1 VSRARRWWLAAGAV
15 LALSLLALGL
25 GIHLLLASRM
35 GADFAL
41 SRVRAA
47 LPEGALQ
54 WDALQGDLAHGLRL
68 EGLRYIDGD
77 LRLDVEY
84 LELRIARAPLAR
96 GRVRIEALSARGLT
110 LTLADATE
118 AANPE
123 PFALELPQDL
133 SALQLP
139 VALEVVEAQL
149 EDLVVQRGGL
159 VLFEASRLQMAAALD
174 AARLQIDRLTL
185 ESTAAQLT
193 LEGMIETGERWR
205 SALALDGEWREGL
218 AAPQPLSLRID
229 GDLDALQARLRLPDQ
244 AHARLDL
251 SAQPLLPQPVLT
263 LALELPQPTPALAG
277 LWPQGLG
284 SLSLSAEGGLDALQ
298 LDGRFDYD
306 GQAFTLVDARLS
318 AGGDRLEIGPARLQ
332 AEQGAVE
339 LQGSLQRLAV
349 PARVAP
355 AARSEDSGPPAA
367 DAVSP
372 RPPGDVDA
380 LPASASPWRLELA
393 ANFEDFEW
401 RSPDQ
406 PALRIDGRAE
416 ASGLIESLALVL
428 DLQLERDELAGAVRG
443 ELQLE
448 ASAAR
453 LDRLRLD
460 SGEGRA
466 ELTGRVDWTEGLS
479 WELLG
484 ELQEFDPRLF
494 APGWQGKLSARFSSA
509 GRHDDRQPSG
519 RLELDELDGE
529 LRGRPLRGAIDA
541 DWQSYEAG
549 RVSLALDWGDSV
561 LRGQARLGEVL
572 QGELELAPLHLDLLL
587 PGAAGALEGRLQLAG
602 SRSAPELSLQLE
614 APLIEYAD
622 LRMDALRASGRLG
635 LDPEAPAELELRAD
649 AFAYGTQSFGA
660 LALQLR
666 GETSAHVLNLALAD
680 DGAGPQLELSGGWQ
694 AERSRWI
701 GQLQTLAYT
710 PAQRRAVSGDWALSA
725 PTALELGSERLRV
738 ESFCIEGS
746 RAPWRRASEAA
757 DSTERE
763 AVGRL
768 CAELDW
774 SAGTAARAWLE
785 LDAVPVALPLQALR
799 RSLGPGL
806 PWRPEGVLTGQLEL
820 QQDAAGWRAEG
831 RLSAPRGW
839 VALSD
844 PQQRRLLEW
853 EALNLELA
861 GDPRQL
867 QAQLSGQIGQRGS
880 LNGQILLDAPGQPD
894 AALQG
899 RIDLDLPE
907 LQFIEL
913 FSAQAV
919 VAPSGRLVA
928 GLDIGGRLDAPELV
942 GAVELSGFSAELP
955 GLGISPR
962 EGRARIEL
970 ESLQRARIDFALRS
984 EGELRGSGVLDWS
997 AQAESRIDLTLEGE
1011 EVLFADTAQAEL
1023 RASPQLTI
1031 SEREGVMRL
1040 RGRVDVP
1047 RAQISLDRFEN
1058 SLQPSADVVVLDPA
1072 QRSGIESAAA
1082 QRIDA
1087 DLRLALGRDVR
1098 LKGFGLDGKVIGE
1111 LRLRDRPGRNTQV
1124 SGALN
1129 VTGRYKAYGQDLD
1142 ITRGRL
1148 AYAQT
1153 PPDNPALDIV
1163 AERKLERVTVGI
1175 RVVGTAVQ
1183 PQLSLWSDPSMD
1195 QADVLSYLVIGR
1207 PLSAARSGEGQQI
1220 NAAATAI
1227 GAGGN
1232 LLAERLG
1239 ARLGFDQAGIEESAA
1254 LGGAALTVGKFLSPR
1269 LYVAYGVALF
1279 GEGQVFSIKYLLNA
1293 QWDVQVDT
1301 TQRETRGSLNYRLER

>member
-1 VSRARRWWLAAGAV
+1 MSRARRWWLAAGAV
-15 LALSLLALGL
+15 LALLLLALGL

-54 WDALQGDLAHGLRL
+54 WEALQGDLAHGLRI
-68 EGLRYIDGD
+68 EGLRYIDEG
-77 LRLDVEY
+77 LQLDVAS

-118 AANPE
+118 PVSNE
-123 PFALELPQDL
+123 PFALQLPQDL
-133 SALQLP
+133 PVLQLP
-139 VALEVVEAQL
+139 VVIEIVDAQL
-149 EDLVVQRGGL
+149 EDIAVQRGETA
-159 VLFEASRLQMAAALD
+159 LFEASRVQMAAALD
-174 AARLQIDRLTL
+174 AARLQIERLRL
-185 ESTAAQLT
+185 ESTVAQLS
-193 LEGMIETGERWR
+193 LEGTIETGERWR
-205 SALALDGEWREGL
+205 SALALEGEWREGL
-218 AAPQPLSLRID
+218 ATPQPLSLRID
-229 GDLDALQARLRLPDQ
+229 GDLDALQAQLRLPDQ
-244 AHARLDL
+244 AQARLDL
-251 SAQPLLPQPVLT
+251 SARPLLPTPQLT

-284 SLSLSAEGGLDALQ
+284 SLRLSAEGGLDALQ
-298 LDGRFDYD
+298 LDGGFDYE
-306 GQAFTLVDARLS
+306 GQAFTLVDARLA

-332 AEQGAVE
+332 AQQGAVE
-339 LQGSLQRLAV
+339 LQGSLQRV
-349 PARVAP
+349 
-355 AARSEDSGPPAA
+355 A
-367 DAVSP
+367 DAAAVDPAVGPSDSE
-372 RPPGDVDA
+372 PPVPEAAASSRAAATPPA
-380 LPASASPWRLELA
+380 LPASSWRLELT
-393 ANFEDFEW
+393 ANFEDFEL

-448 ASAAR
+448 SSAAR
-453 LDRLRLD
+453 LDRLLLD

-484 ELQEFDPRLF
+484 ELQEFDPGLF
-494 APGWQGKLSARFSSA
+494 APDWPGRLSARFNSA

-635 LDPEAPAELELRAD
+635 LDPESPAQLELRAD
-649 AFAYGTQSFGA
+649 AFAYGAQSLGA

-666 GETSAHVLNLALAD
+666 GEASAHALNLALAD
-680 DGAGPQLELSGGWQ
+680 DGAGLQLELSGGWQ

-763 AVGRL
+763 ALGRL

-774 SAGTAARAWLE
+774 SAGAAARAWLE

-839 VALSD
+839 VALTD

-867 QAQLSGQIGQRGS
+867 QAELSGQIGQRGS

-928 GLDIGGRLDAPELV
+928 GLDIGGRLDAPELA

-1279 GEGQVFSIKYLLNA
+1279 GEGQVFSIKYLLNT

>member
-1 VSRARRWWLAAGAV
+1 MSRARRWWLAAGAV
-15 LALSLLALGL
+15 LALLLLALGL

-54 WDALQGDLAHGLRL
+54 WEALQGDLAHGLRI
-68 EGLRYIDGD
+68 EGLRYIDEG
-77 LRLDVEY
+77 LQLDVAS

-118 AANPE
+118 PVSAE
-123 PFALELPQDL
+123 PFALQLPQDL
-133 SALQLP
+133 PVLQLP
-139 VALEVVEAQL
+139 VVIEIVDAQL
-149 EDLVVQRGGL
+149 EDIAVQRGETA
-159 VLFEASRLQMAAALD
+159 LFEASRVQMAAALD
-174 AARLQIDRLTL
+174 AARLQIERLRL
-185 ESTAAQLT
+185 ESTAAQLS
-193 LEGMIETGERWR
+193 LEGTIETGERWR
-205 SALALDGEWREGL
+205 SALALEGEWREGL
-218 AAPQPLSLRID
+218 ATSQPLSLRID
-229 GDLDALQARLRLPDQ
+229 GDLDALQAQLRLPDQ
-244 AHARLDL
+244 AQARLDL
-251 SAQPLLPQPVLT
+251 SARPLLPTPQLT
-263 LALELPQPTPALAG
+263 LALALPQPTPALAG

-298 LDGRFDYD
+298 LDGGFDYE
-306 GQAFTLVDARLS
+306 GQAFTLVDARLA

-332 AEQGAVE
+332 AQQGAVE
-339 LQGSLQRLAV
+339 LQGSLQRV
-349 PARVAP
+349 
-355 AARSEDSGPPAA
+355 A
-367 DAVSP
+367 DAAAVDPAVGPSDSE
-372 RPPGDVDA
+372 PPVPEAAASSRAAATPPA
-380 LPASASPWRLELA
+380 LPASSWRLELT

-416 ASGLIESLALVL
+416 ASGLIESLGLML
-428 DLQLERDELAGAVRG
+428 DLRLARDALAGAVRG

-448 ASAAR
+448 SSAAR
-453 LDRLRLD
+453 LDRLLLD

-484 ELQEFDPRLF
+484 ELQEFDPGLF
-494 APGWQGKLSARFSSA
+494 APDWPGKLSARFNSA

-541 DWQSYEAG
+541 EWQSYEAG

-572 QGELELAPLHLDLLL
+572 QGEIELAPLHLDLLL

-614 APLIEYAD
+614 APLIEHAD
-622 LRMDALRASGRLG
+622 LRLDALRASGRLG
-635 LDPEAPAELELRAD
+635 LDPESPAELELRAD

-680 DGAGPQLELSGGWQ
+680 DGAGLQLELSGGWQ

-763 AVGRL
+763 ALGRL

-774 SAGTAARAWLE
+774 SAGAAARAWLE

-867 QAQLSGQIGQRGS
+867 QAQLSGRIGQRGS

-928 GLDIGGRLDAPELV
+928 GLDFGGRLDAPELA

-962 EGRARIEL
+962 EGRARIQL

-997 AQAESRIDLTLEGE
+997 TQAESRIDLTLEGE

-1031 SEREGVMRL
+1031 GEREGVLRL

-1072 QRSGIESAAA
+1072 QRSSMASAAA

-1087 DLRLALGRDVR
+1087 DLRLALGKDVR

>member
-1 VSRARRWWLAAGAV
+1 MSRARRWWLAAGAV
-15 LALSLLALGL
+15 LALLLLALGL

-54 WDALQGDLAHGLRL
+54 WEALQGDLAHGLRI
-68 EGLRYIDGD
+68 EGLRYIDEG
-77 LRLDVEY
+77 LQLDVAS

-118 AANPE
+118 PVSNE
-123 PFALELPQDL
+123 PFALQLPQDL
-133 SALQLP
+133 PVLQLP
-139 VALEVVEAQL
+139 VAIEIVDAQL
-149 EDLVVQRGGL
+149 EDIAVQRGETA
-159 VLFEASRLQMAAALD
+159 LFEASRVQMAAALD
-174 AARLQIDRLTL
+174 AARLQIERLRL
-185 ESTAAQLT
+185 ESTAAQLS
-193 LEGMIETGERWR
+193 LEGTIETGERWR
-205 SALALDGEWREGL
+205 SAFALEGEWREGL
-218 AAPQPLSLRID
+218 ATPQPLSLRID
-229 GDLDALQARLRLPDQ
+229 GDLDALQAQLRLPDQ
-244 AHARLDL
+244 AQARLDL
-251 SAQPLLPQPVLT
+251 SARPLLPTPQLT
-263 LALELPQPTPALAG
+263 LALALPQPTPALAG

-284 SLSLSAEGGLDALQ
+284 SLSLSAKGGLDALQ
-298 LDGRFDYD
+298 LDGGFDYE
-306 GQAFTLVDARLS
+306 GQAFTLVDARLA

-332 AEQGAVE
+332 AQQGAVE
-339 LQGSLQRLAV
+339 LQGSLQRV
-349 PARVAP
+349 
-355 AARSEDSGPPAA
+355 A
-367 DAVSP
+367 DAAAVDPAVGPSDSE
-372 RPPGDVDA
+372 PPVPEAAASSRAAATPPA
-380 LPASASPWRLELA
+380 LPASSWRLELA

-416 ASGLIESLALVL
+416 ASGLIESLGLVL
-428 DLQLERDELAGAVRG
+428 DLRLARDALAGAVRG

-448 ASAAR
+448 SSAAR
-453 LDRLRLD
+453 LDRLLLD

-466 ELTGRVDWTEGLS
+466 ELTGRVDWTKGLS

-484 ELQEFDPRLF
+484 ELQEFDPGLF
-494 APGWQGKLSARFSSA
+494 APDWPGKLSARFNSA

-541 DWQSYEAG
+541 EWQSYEAG

-572 QGELELAPLHLDLLL
+572 QGEIELAPLHLDLLL

-614 APLIEYAD
+614 APLIEHAD
-622 LRMDALRASGRLG
+622 LRLDALRASGRLG
-635 LDPEAPAELELRAD
+635 LDPESPAELELRAD
-649 AFAYGTQSFGA
+649 AFAYGAQSLGA

-666 GETSAHVLNLALAD
+666 GEASAHVLNLALAD
-680 DGAGPQLELSGGWQ
+680 DGAGLQLELSGGWQ

-738 ESFCIEGS
+738 ESFCVEGS
-746 RAPWRRASEAA
+746 RAPWRRSDEAVESA
-757 DSTERE
+757 ERE
-763 AVGRL
+763 ALGRL
-768 CAELDW
+768 CAEVDW
-774 SAGTAARAWLE
+774 SAGAAARAWLE
-785 LDAVPVALPLQALR
+785 LDAVPVALPLLALR

-867 QAQLSGQIGQRGS
+867 QAQLSGRIGQRGS

-928 GLDIGGRLDAPELV
+928 GLDFGGRLDAPELA

-962 EGRARIEL
+962 EGRARIQL

-997 AQAESRIDLTLEGE
+997 TQAESRIDLTLEGE

-1031 SEREGVMRL
+1031 GEREGVLRL

-1072 QRSGIESAAA
+1072 QRSSMASAAA

-1087 DLRLALGRDVR
+1087 DLRLALGKDVR

-1279 GEGQVFSIKYLLNA
+1279 GEGQVFSIKYLLNT

>member
-1 VSRARRWWLAAGAV
+1 
-15 LALSLLALGL
+15 
-25 GIHLLLASRM
+25 
-35 GADFAL
+35 
-41 SRVRAA
+41 
-47 LPEGALQ
+47 
-54 WDALQGDLAHGLRL
+54 
-68 EGLRYIDGD
+68 
-77 LRLDVEY
+77 
-84 LELRIARAPLAR
+84 
-96 GRVRIEALSARGLT
+96 
-110 LTLADATE
+110 
-118 AANPE
+118 
-123 PFALELPQDL
+123 
-133 SALQLP
+133 
-139 VALEVVEAQL
+139 
-149 EDLVVQRGGL
+149 
-159 VLFEASRLQMAAALD
+159 
-174 AARLQIDRLTL
+174 
-185 ESTAAQLT
+185 
-193 LEGMIETGERWR
+193 
-205 SALALDGEWREGL
+205 
-218 AAPQPLSLRID
+218 
-229 GDLDALQARLRLPDQ
+229 LRLPDQ
-244 AHARLDL
+244 AQARLDL
-251 SAQPLLPQPVLT
+251 SARPLLPTPQLT
-263 LALELPQPTPALAG
+263 LALALPQPTPALAG

-284 SLSLSAEGGLDALQ
+284 SLSLSAKGGLDALQ
-298 LDGRFDYD
+298 LVGGFDYE
-306 GQAFTLVDARLS
+306 GQAFTLVDARLA

-332 AEQGAVE
+332 AQQGAVE
-339 LQGSLQRLAV
+339 LQGSLQRV
-349 PARVAP
+349 
-355 AARSEDSGPPAA
+355 A
-367 DAVSP
+367 DAAAVDPAVGPSDSE
-372 RPPGDVDA
+372 PPVPEAAASSRAAATPPA
-380 LPASASPWRLELA
+380 LPASSWRLELA

-416 ASGLIESLALVL
+416 ASGLIESLGLVL
-428 DLQLERDELAGAVRG
+428 DLRLARDALAGAVRG

-448 ASAAR
+448 SSAAR
-453 LDRLRLD
+453 LDRLLLD

-484 ELQEFDPRLF
+484 ELQEFDPGLF
-494 APGWQGKLSARFSSA
+494 APDWPGKLSARFNSA

-519 RLELDELDGE
+519 RLGLDELDGE

-541 DWQSYEAG
+541 EWQSYEAG

-572 QGELELAPLHLDLLL
+572 QGEIELAPLHLDLLL

-614 APLIEYAD
+614 APLIEHAD
-622 LRMDALRASGRLG
+622 LRLDALRASGRLG
-635 LDPEAPAELELRAD
+635 LDPESPAELELRAD

-666 GETSAHVLNLALAD
+666 GEASAHVLNLALAD
-680 DGAGPQLELSGGWQ
+680 DGAGLQLELSGGWQ

-738 ESFCIEGS
+738 ESFCVEGS
-746 RAPWRRASEAA
+746 RAPWRRSDEAA
-757 DSTERE
+757 ESAERE
-763 AVGRL
+763 ALGRL
-768 CAELDW
+768 CAEVDW
-774 SAGTAARAWLE
+774 SAGAAARAWLE

-867 QAQLSGQIGQRGS
+867 QAQLSGRIGQRGS

-928 GLDIGGRLDAPELV
+928 GLDFGGRLDAPELA

-962 EGRARIEL
+962 EGRARIQL

-997 AQAESRIDLTLEGE
+997 TQAESRIDLTLEGE

-1031 SEREGVMRL
+1031 GEREGVLRL

-1072 QRSGIESAAA
+1072 QRSGIESVAA

-1087 DLRLALGRDVR
+1087 DLRLALGKDVR

-1279 GEGQVFSIKYLLNA
+1279 GEGQVFSIKYLLNT

>member
-1 VSRARRWWLAAGAV
+1 MSRARRWWLAAGAV
-15 LALSLLALGL
+15 LALLLLALGL

-54 WDALQGDLAHGLRL
+54 WEALQGDLAHGLRI
-68 EGLRYIDGD
+68 EGLRYIDEG
-77 LRLDVEY
+77 LQLDVAS

-118 AANPE
+118 PVSAE
-123 PFALELPQDL
+123 PFALQLPQDL
-133 SALQLP
+133 PVLQLP
-139 VALEVVEAQL
+139 VVIEIVDAQL
-149 EDLVVQRGGL
+149 EDIAVQRGETA
-159 VLFEASRLQMAAALD
+159 LFEASRVQMAAALD
-174 AARLQIDRLTL
+174 AARLQIERLRL
-185 ESTAAQLT
+185 ESTAAQLS
-193 LEGMIETGERWR
+193 LEGTIETGERWR
-205 SALALDGEWREGL
+205 SALALEGEWREGL
-218 AAPQPLSLRID
+218 ATSQPLSLRID
-229 GDLDALQARLRLPDQ
+229 GDLDALQAQLRLPDQ
-244 AHARLDL
+244 AQARLDL
-251 SAQPLLPQPVLT
+251 SARPLLPTPQLT

-298 LDGRFDYD
+298 LDGGFDYE
-306 GQAFTLVDARLS
+306 GQAFTLVDARLA

-332 AEQGAVE
+332 AQQGAVE
-339 LQGSLQRLAV
+339 LQGSLQRV
-349 PARVAP
+349 
-355 AARSEDSGPPAA
+355 A
-367 DAVSP
+367 DAAAVDPAVGPSDSE
-372 RPPGDVDA
+372 PPVPEAAASSRAAATPPA
-380 LPASASPWRLELA
+380 LPASSWRLELT

-416 ASGLIESLALVL
+416 ASGLIESLGLML
-428 DLQLERDELAGAVRG
+428 DLRLARDALAGAVRG

-448 ASAAR
+448 SSAAR
-453 LDRLRLD
+453 LDRLLLD

-484 ELQEFDPRLF
+484 ELQEFDPGLF
-494 APGWQGKLSARFSSA
+494 APDWPGKLSARFNSA

-541 DWQSYEAG
+541 EWQSYEAG

-572 QGELELAPLHLDLLL
+572 QGEIELAPLHLDLLL

-614 APLIEYAD
+614 APLIEHAD
-622 LRMDALRASGRLG
+622 LRLDALRASGRLG
-635 LDPEAPAELELRAD
+635 LDPESPAELELRAD

-680 DGAGPQLELSGGWQ
+680 DGAGLQLELSGGWQ

-763 AVGRL
+763 ALGRL

-774 SAGTAARAWLE
+774 SAGAAARAWLE

-867 QAQLSGQIGQRGS
+867 QAQLSGRIGQRGS

-928 GLDIGGRLDAPELV
+928 GLDFGGRLDAPELA

-962 EGRARIEL
+962 EGRARIQL

-997 AQAESRIDLTLEGE
+997 TQAESRIDLTLEGE

-1031 SEREGVMRL
+1031 GEREGVLRL

-1072 QRSGIESAAA
+1072 QRSSMASAAA

-1087 DLRLALGRDVR
+1087 DLRLALGKDVR